1 MENILKKITIRGV
14 VQGVGFRPFV
24 YNLAE
29 QFGLSGWVLNNS
41 AGVEIEAEGSRE
53 AVEAFVTALRDEA
66 PPLSHIE
73 SLEAREAPL
82 QSYHHFEIRHSE
94 RQEGRYQLI
103 SPDIATCPDCLH
115 ELLDPADRRY
125 RYPFIN
131 CTNCGPRFTIIADIP
146 YDRPSTTMRA
156 FSMCPDCQREYND
169 PRDRRFHAQPNAC
182 PACGP
187 ELELVLG
194 PKFQASGSS
203 TDTSNTQHI
212 VDVIAQAA
220 DLLNRGYILAIKGLG
235 GFHLACDA
243 TNVEAVQT
251 LRERKRRPDKPFAVM
266 IGTMNKVVEHCEL
279 PQEEETLV
287 ASPQCPIVLLPW
299 RPTSSVVR
307 QVAPCTPYLGVM
319 LPYTPL
325 HHVLLRDVGRPLV
338 MTSGNLTEEPIA
350 AENEDALHRLAH
362 LADAFVLHNRDIY
375 ARYDDSVWFVPHIP
389 SADTAPYK
397 SHSEQGSDEQSPLT
411 ETARTHSKDSSLP
424 SIAQNDTRTYGLDPK
439 PRTRQPVTTLP
450 QPIRRARGYA
460 PFPIKLPAGKSPQI
474 LACGAEI
481 KNTFCL
487 ARDEYAFVS
496 QHIGDMENL
505 ETMEHYQRTIELYKH
520 LFRVEP
526 EVIAYDLHPDYLAT
540 KYAREQVAAFN
551 LHPVAVQHHH
561 AHLAAC
567 LVDNGWRQEDG
578 SVIGVSLD
586 GTGYGADGHIWGGE
600 WLVGNYSGYRRAAHL
615 EYLPLPGGDLS
626 TRNPWRIAYSYLY
639 TLLGEVP
646 AFAVPQDVSKA
657 EVALLRQQI
666 DRQFNCPLT
675 SSMGRLF
682 DAVSALLGVRARTS
696 YEAQAAI
703 ELEMVARAQM
713 DTWTKQQIGRFADRS
728 LPVGQLRALRP
739 YPFGIET
746 AVDRYV
752 VGPGELFAEL
762 LSDMQTGVPVDEMAV
777 RFHKTVAQMTVEVCA
792 RIANDTGLHT
802 VALSGG
808 CFQNRLLLALTVPAL
823 LASGFQVCHHRQV
836 PCNDGGL
843 SLGQAAIAHFS
854 TYKNQ

>member
-1 MENILKKITIRGV
+1 MDIILTKVTIRGV

-29 QFGLSGWVLNNS
+29 RFGLSGWVLNNS
-41 AGVEIEAEGSRE
+41 AGVEIQAQGSRE
-53 AVEAFVTALRDEA
+53 AVEAFVCALCDEA

-73 SLEAREAPL
+73 SLETQEAPI
-82 QSYHHFEIRHSE
+82 QSYDHFEIRHSE

-103 SPDIATCPDCLH
+103 SPDMATCPDCLR
-115 ELLDPADRRY
+115 ELLDPDDRRY

-156 FSMCPDCQREYND
+156 FVMCPDCQREYDD

-182 PACGP
+182 PVCGP
-187 ELELVLG
+187 ELKLVRG
-194 PKFQASGSS
+194 PQLQVSGSDAAS
-203 TDTSNTQHI
+203 AASHLETLNLKPEIDTIS
-212 VDVIAQAA
+212 QAA
-220 DLLNRGYILAIKGLG
+220 AMLQSGAVLAIKGLG

-243 TNVEAVQT
+243 TNAEAVRT

-266 IGTMNKVVEHCEL
+266 IANLDEVKAHCEVTA
-279 PQEEETLV
+279 EEEALL

-299 RPTSSVVR
+299 RSTSGVVR
-307 QVAPCTPYLGVM
+307 EVAPHYSYLGVM
-319 LPYTPL
+319 LAYTPL

-350 AENEDALHRLAH
+350 AENDEALGRLAH

-375 ARYDDSVWFVPHIP
+375 ARYDDSVWFVPRIP
-389 SADTAPYK
+389 FARPNLKPGTLKP
-397 SHSEQGSDEQSPLT
+397 
-411 ETARTHSKDSSLP
+411 ET
-424 SIAQNDTRTYGLDPK
+424 
-439 PRTRQPVTTLP
+439 VLP

-460 PFPIKLPAGKSPQI
+460 PFPIKLPFKTRQI
-474 LACGAEI
+474 VACGAEI

-487 ARDEYAFVS
+487 ARDQYAFVS

-505 ETMEHYQRTIELYKH
+505 ETLEHYQRTIDLYQH

-526 EVIAYDLHPDYLAT
+526 EIMAFDLHPDYLAS
-540 KYAREQVAAFN
+540 KYAREQFETCD
-551 LHPVAVQHHH
+551 LQPVTVQHHH

-567 LVDNGWRQEDG
+567 LADNGWRPDDG
-578 SVIGVSLD
+578 PVIGVSLD

-600 WLVGNYSGYRRAAHL
+600 WLVGDYRVYRRAAHL
-615 EYLPLPGGDLS
+615 EYLPLPGGDAS
-626 TRNPWRIAYSYLY
+626 TRNPWRITYSYLY

-646 AFAVPQDVSKA
+646 AFAVPQNVSQA
-657 EVALLRQQI
+657 EVALLHQQI
-666 DRQFNCPLT
+666 DRQLNCPLT

-682 DAVSALLGVRARTS
+682 DAVAALLGIRARTS

-703 ELEMVARAQM
+703 ELEMRANGQM
-713 DTWTKQQIGRFADRS
+713 GKSSEHNLLADPSQTR
-728 LPVGQLRALRP
+728 RP
-739 YPFGIET
+739 YPFDIEN
-746 AVDRYV
+746 AEDRYV
-752 VGPGELFAEL
+752 VGLARLFAEL
-762 LSDMQTGVPVDEMAV
+762 LSDMRTGVLVDEMAV
-777 RFHKTVAQMTVEVCA
+777 RFHHTVARITVDVCE
-792 RIANDTGLHT
+792 RIAGDTGLGT

-808 CFQNRLLLALTVPAL
+808 CFQNRLLLALTLPAL
-823 LASGFQVCHHRQV
+823 QQAGFQVLYHRHV

-843 SLGQAAIAHFS
+843 SLGQAAIAHFAVYE
-854 TYKNQ
+854 T